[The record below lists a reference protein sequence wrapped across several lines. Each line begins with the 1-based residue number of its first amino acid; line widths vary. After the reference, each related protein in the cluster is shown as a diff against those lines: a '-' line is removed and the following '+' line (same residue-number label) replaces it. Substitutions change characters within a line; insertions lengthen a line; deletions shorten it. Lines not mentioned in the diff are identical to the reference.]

1 MSKNKGDEMHQMKK
15 IRLTPSQSII
25 YLNPVCSE
33 TLKGRIYSEHYK
45 KTMQFQS
52 EWELLNGMND
62 MLDSIG
68 FPQAAFKSRTFQ
80 YKKFKRIVKRVE
92 DTVDESL
99 NDCLKEKPT
108 TFIVN
113 VQYRM
118 NGTWQGTITWV
129 EQNLTQHFRSA
140 FEMLKLMEQAN
151 QQAKVIRWE
160 DEKKES

>member
-1 MSKNKGDEMHQMKK
+1 MQRG
-15 IRLTPSQSII
+15 RLTPAQSVV
-25 YLNPVCSE
+25 YLNSVKSE
-33 TLKGRIYSEHYK
+33 TLKGHIYSEHYK

-52 EWELLNGMND
+52 EWELLNGMDN
-62 MLDSIG
+62 MFDSIG
-68 FPQAAFKSRTFQ
+68 FPQAAFQSRKFR
-80 YKKFKRIVKRVE
+80 YKKARRIVKRVE

-99 NDCLKEKPT
+99 NDFLKEKPT

-129 EQNLTQHFRSA
+129 EKNQTQHFRSA

-151 QQAKVIRWE
+151 MQGNTEVIRWE
-160 DEKKES
+160 DEKRDS

>member
-1 MSKNKGDEMHQMKK
+1 MQKG
-15 IRLTPSQSII
+15 RLTPAESIV
-25 YLNPVCSE
+25 YLNPVKSE
-33 TLKGRIYSEHYK
+33 TLKGHIYSAHYK

-52 EWELLNGMND
+52 EWELLNGMD
-62 MLDSIG
+62 HMFDSIG
-68 FPQAAFKSRTFQ
+68 FPQAAFQSRNFR
-80 YKKFKRIVKRVE
+80 YKKAKRIVKRVE

-99 NDCLKEKPT
+99 NDFLKEQPT

-129 EQNLTQHFRSA
+129 EKNQTQHFRSA

-151 QQAKVIRWE
+151 MQGNTEIIRWE
-160 DEKKES
+160 DEKQEN